1 MRREILIDSLCG
13 QKRLAVVEDGV
24 LCEIYIE
31 REGSESLAG
40 NIYAGHVENVLPGMN
55 AAFVDIGLE
64 KNAFLYAGDIQVDTR
79 GEKELTDALS
89 DLNIRDLVRPGQ
101 QILVQVVKESGG
113 TKGPRVSS
121 HITLAGR
128 LIVLI
133 PTMRYV
139 GVSRKITDPDE
150 RARLR
155 ACAEG
160 FLEKGCCGMIMRTV
174 AEGAGEESL
183 RAEYEA
189 LVEEWKSIQERG
201 STARAPALVHSDSD
215 LVRRAVRDML
225 GEETFAVATDDE
237 GLYAALIESAK
248 LNAPS
253 YLDRIRLHAGSLPLF
268 DARGI
273 DAEIAGALGSRVWLK
288 SGGYLVID
296 YAEAL
301 TVIDVNTGKYVGKNS
316 LSDTIFRTNSEAAIE
331 IARQLRLRDIGG
343 IVIVDFIDMDT
354 QEQRDALLAAF
365 REAIA
370 RDRTHTNVVDI
381 TSLGLVELT
390 RKKARPPL
398 HRLVKHACEVC
409 DGTGLTDDYETV
421 ARRALYEMRRRHRAQ
436 PDQAFVV
443 SVPRPVAGILI
454 SIGAQP
460 SVVAHVVAA
469 DLPPG
474 EIAIEALDK
483 ARLPEGAKRMPEHK
497 E

>member
-1 MRREILIDSLCG
+1 MKREILMDSLCG
-13 QKRLAVVEDGV
+13 QKRLALLEDDA
-24 LCEIYIE
+24 LCEIYVE
-31 REGSESLAG
+31 RAGSESISG

-79 GEKELTDALS
+79 GEQELTDALS

-101 QILVQVVKESGG
+101 QILVQVIKEPGG

-121 HITLAGR
+121 HVTLAGR
-128 LIVLI
+128 LLVLI

-160 FLEKGCCGMIMRTV
+160 LLENGCCGMIMRTV
-174 AEGAGEESL
+174 AGGVAEDQL
-183 RAEYEA
+183 RAEYQA
-189 LVEEWKSIQERG
+189 LVEKWKAIQKRG
-201 STARAPALVHSDSD
+201 TTVRAPALVYGDSG
-215 LVRRAVRDML
+215 LVSRAVRDML
-225 GEETFAVATDDE
+225 DAETFAVVTDD
-237 GLYAALIESAK
+237 GALFAALIESAK
-248 LNAPS
+248 LNAPA
-253 YLDRIRLHAGSLPLF
+253 YEDRLRLHKGDVPLF

-273 DAEIAGALGSRVWLK
+273 DVEIAGALSRRVWLK

-296 YAEAL
+296 YTEAL

-316 LSDTIFRTNSEAAIE
+316 LSDTIFKTNSEAAVE
-331 IARQLRLRDIGG
+331 IARQLRLRDVGG

-370 RDRTHTNVVDI
+370 RDRTHTNVADI

-390 RKKARPPL
+390 RKKTRPPL
-398 HRLVKHACEVC
+398 HRLLKHVCEVC
-409 DGTGLTDDYETV
+409 DGTGLVDDYETV
-421 ARRALYEMRRRHRAQ
+421 ARRALYEVRRRHLAQ
-436 PDQAFVV
+436 PDQAFIVT
-443 SVPRPVAGILI
+443 VPRQVAGILI
-454 SIGAQP
+454 TIGAP
-460 SVVAHVVAA
+460 PGVSAHVVGA

-474 EIAIEALDK
+474 EIIVEALDK
-483 ARLPEGAKRMPEHK
+483 SRLPEDAKLMPEHK
-497 E
+497 